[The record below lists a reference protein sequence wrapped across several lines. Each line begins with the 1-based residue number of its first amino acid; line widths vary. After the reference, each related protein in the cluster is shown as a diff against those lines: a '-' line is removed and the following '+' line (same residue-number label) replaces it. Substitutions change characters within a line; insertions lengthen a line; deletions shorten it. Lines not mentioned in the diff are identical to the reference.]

1 MRAFTIAAAASLAL
15 GGCAVTSVAPPVT
28 PALVAASGGKSAATL
43 AMGREIFAGRCTA
56 CHSADPIGKY
66 SVAKWRDIVGDM
78 SHRAKLDA
86 LREAALL
93 AYLTAAHDPTH

>member
-1 MRAFTIAAAASLAL
+1 MRAFTIAAAASLAW

-43 AMGREIFAGRCTA
+43 AVGREIFAGRCTT

-66 SVAKWRDIVGDM
+66 SVAKWREIVGNM

-86 LREAALL
+86 SQEASLL
-93 AYLTAAHDPTH
+93 AYIAVAHDATH

>member
-28 PALVAASGGKSAATL
+28 PALVTASGGKSAVTL
-43 AMGREIFAGRCTA
+43 AVGRELFAGRCTT

-66 SVAKWRDIVGDM
+66 SVAKWREIVGDM

-86 LREAALL
+86 SQLAALL
-93 AYLTAAHDPTH
+93 AYITAAHDSTR